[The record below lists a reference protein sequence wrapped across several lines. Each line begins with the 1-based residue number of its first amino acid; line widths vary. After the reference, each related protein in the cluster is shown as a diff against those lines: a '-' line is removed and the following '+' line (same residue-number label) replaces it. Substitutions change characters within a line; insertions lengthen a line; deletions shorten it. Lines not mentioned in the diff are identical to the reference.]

1 MADQPAHMPKWAH
14 TLPKLWEIAMGL
26 LFGEIWERPQL
37 SKRDR
42 SLITCAVLTAL
53 YRPDQL
59 RYHIGLGLDN
69 GVTKDELAEMM
80 THVAFYAGHPCAV
93 MAGNVAYDVYED
105 PCARSRG
112 S

>member
-1 MADQPAHMPKWAH
+1 MADQPAHAPKWAIV
-14 TLPKLWEIAMGL
+14 LPKLWEIAMGV

-42 SLITCAVLTAL
+42 SLVTCAVLTAL

-59 RYHIGLGLDN
+59 RYHIGLALDN
-69 GVTKDELAEMM
+69 GVTQDELAEMM

-93 MAGNVAYDVYED
+93 MAGNTAYDVYE
-105 PCARSRG
+105 ARKTG
-112 S
+112 

>member
-1 MADQPAHMPKWAH
+1 MPDQPEHVPKWAS

-26 LFGEIWERPQL
+26 LFGEMWERPQL

-42 SLITCAVLTAL
+42 SLVTCAVLTAL

-59 RYHIGLGLDN
+59 RYHIGFALDN

-93 MAGNVAYDVYED
+93 AAGNIAYDVYE
-105 PCARSRG
+105 ARKTA
-112 S
+112 

>member
-1 MADQPAHMPKWAH
+1 MPDQPEHVPKWAH

-26 LFGEIWERPQL
+26 LFGEMWERPQL

-42 SLITCAVLTAL
+42 SLVTCSVLTAL

-59 RYHIGLGLDN
+59 RYHIGFALDN

-93 MAGNVAYDVYED
+93 AAGNIAYDVYE
-105 PCARSRG
+105 ARKSA
-112 S
+112 